1 MPDEGDFLPTTNC
14 EWGGNILLEFHKKY
28 VQQDQRSSQTK
39 RPTEAGGSC

>member
-14 EWGGNILLEFHKKY
+14 EWGGNILLEFHKN
-28 VQQDQRSSQTK
+28 VQQDQRRSQTK